1 MRPIPPLPPLPPRLG
16 RNGERVPEP
25 IRIPDTV
32 KRRLTV
38 MLLAKHAGKD
48 GKPDAEDGNHAVY
61 HHELKT
67 TLEEIGL
74 NVVTAGSYDA
84 LSERPDVDFVIP
96 LLNRGGFVHSEM
108 LAPLQLTRHGV
119 PFLGASPIIRG
130 LTDNKHLTKLVARA
144 RGVATAE
151 WKFYRRN
158 DGPIDPPDFVAE
170 RLIVKP
176 NASSASWGIGLFDN
190 WNEAVAQVRWLHE
203 RGHDA
208 IVEEWLPLIDIGVPV
223 IGGTLGRPWI
233 LPPMIYSPEDPF
245 ALRSYEEK
253 RGLVPTEQLDPLQRV
268 EDLQLVARLETAI
281 EPLLEEFWPFDY
293 GRFEFRFDPATGA
306 LSFMEV
312 NLSCNLWSKK
322 TISRSAQTFGL
333 SHRDVVETIVAHSL
347 GRQRLMPAAR
357 ACPVY

>member
-1 MRPIPPLPPLPPRLG
+1 MQEPL
-16 RNGERVPEP
+16 
-25 IRIPDTV
+25 RIPEAA
-32 KRRLTV
+32 KRQLTL
-38 MLLAKHAGKD
+38 MLLAKHATKNGR
-48 GKPDAEDGNHAVY
+48 PDAQDGNHAIY
-61 HHELKT
+61 HHELRT

-74 NVVTAGSYDA
+74 NVVAADRFA
-84 LSERPDVDFVIP
+84 AVAERPDVDFVIP
-96 LLNRGGFVHSEM
+96 LLNRAGFVHSEM
-108 LAPLQLTRHGV
+108 LAPLQLVRHGV

-144 RGVATAE
+144 RGVPTAD
-151 WKFYRRN
+151 WKFYPR
-158 DGPIDPPDFVAE
+158 DGGAITPPDFIAE

-190 WNEAVAQVRWLHE
+190 WNETVAHIGWLHS

-223 IGGTLGRPWI
+223 IGGDLGRPWV
-233 LPPMIYSPEDPF
+233 LPPMVYAPDDPY

-253 RGLVPTEQLDPLQRV
+253 RGLVPSEQLDPLQRV

-293 GRFEFRFDPATGA
+293 GRFEFRFDPASSA

-322 TISRSAQTFGL
+322 TMSRSAQTLGL
-333 SHRDVVETIVAHSL
+333 SHRDVVETILAHSL
-347 GRQRLMPAAR
+347 GRQRLIPAAR
-357 ACPVY
+357 ICPVY